1 MSGAVALRRAASRI
15 PWPVMLALAMA
26 ACLLLAAVAAPLI
39 APFDPDRTQLLR
51 RLRPPTGFTGAHAAH
66 WLGTDQLGRDLLS
79 RALHGLRTSL
89 AIALLGSVLGCLIG
103 TGIGLLA
110 GYLRGRVEV
119 ALMVLVDAQ
128 IALPFLLLVLMGL
141 AVFGTSTWVLIA
153 LVSLAGWENYARLAR
168 GQVLS
173 LRERPFVEAA
183 RALGAGPA
191 WILRHHILP
200 HLAAPLAVQ
209 FTLGLPAVL
218 LLESSLSF
226 LGIGVQPPTA
236 TLGRMIGEGRHQM
249 LTAPWVVV
257 VPTVVILA
265 LTLCVQAI
273 GDWLRDRADP
283 RG

>member
-1 MSGAVALRRAASRI
+1 VSASLAPRRGARRL
-15 PWPVMLALAMA
+15 PWPVALAFASA
-26 ACLLLAAVAAPLI
+26 AVLLLAALAAPWI

-51 RLRPPTGFTGAHAAH
+51 RLRPPTGLEGAHPAH

-89 AIALLGSVLGCLIG
+89 AIALLGSVVGCAVG
-103 TGIGLLA
+103 TCIGLLA
-110 GYLRGRVEV
+110 GYLRGRIEA
-119 ALMVLVDAQ
+119 ALTVIVDAQ
-128 IALPFLLLVLMGL
+128 IALPYLLLVLLGL

-173 LRERPFVEAA
+173 LRERPFVEASL
-183 RALGAGPA
+183 ALGAGPA
-191 WILRHHILP
+191 WVLRHHVAP
-200 HLAAPLAVQ
+200 HLAAPIGVQ

-257 VPTVVILA
+257 VPTLLILA
-265 LTLCVQAI
+265 VALCVQAI
-273 GDWLRDRADP
+273 GDWLSDRADP
-283 RG
+283 RA